1 MGNLAIVLM
10 FIFLCVLI
18 MFIAPFLYAKD
29 TLKKVE
35 RFMLYLSNNL
45 TIEFHKKPLAKKDQ
59 KIGYP
64 DISGAINEREVHVY
78 VEDTSITEEEKHR
91 IFVEVPC
98 HNLLPHA
105 FKIYKRDVLSEI
117 LKPAGEHNTTQERED
132 FVMEKYALESEEYGF
147 FAHFLNDDVCDTLID
162 AQELVQGTFELN
174 HGMLIYKEPT
184 STFDEEKAD
193 RIEKLVKVSIQI
205 AERVEAMA

>member
-1 MGNLAIVLM
+1 MGSLAIVLM
-10 FIFLCVLI
+10 FIFLVGLI
-18 MFIAPFLYAKD
+18 FIAPFLHAKG

-35 RFMLYLSNNL
+35 HFMQYLANNL
-45 TIEFHKKPLAKKDQ
+45 TLEFHKKPLAKKDQ

-64 DISGAINEREVHVY
+64 DISGEINEREVHVY
-78 VEDTSITEEEKHR
+78 VEDTSLTEEEKHH

-117 LKPAGEHNTTQERED
+117 LKPVGEPHATQERED

-162 AQELVQGTFELN
+162 AQELVQGIFELH
-174 HGMLIYKEPT
+174 HGMLIYREPT
-184 STFDEEKAD
+184 STFDEAKAE
-193 RIEKLVKVSIQI
+193 RIEKLIRVSIQI